1 MTASTSKTFLPA
13 FFKTLGLLWAFILIG
28 LFLDG
33 NIMQQWIAEPQWVA
47 NSVMLIGFFL
57 CFKNVTPRIK
67 EQMITAVIIAVIG
80 EYLFSLALGMYTYRL
95 ENVPHYV
102 PLGHALVYVGVLY
115 FTKTAFTKLNRRL
128 LEKIFTIIV
137 IVYAAVFLIFEND
150 VLGFL
155 MTILTLLVLRK
166 RPRERLFYLSMYLT
180 VAYLE
185 IVGTSFLCW
194 KWPNTAFDIF
204 SFLPSANP
212 PSGISFFY
220 FGLDLGCLWLYK
232 KRHKIAW
239 NRMKNQ
245 RMIRLMSPQK
255 KRTVR
260 NV

>member
-1 MTASTSKTFLPA
+1 MSVATSKTFFPA
-13 FFKTLGLLWAFILIG
+13 FFKTLGLLWVFILMG
-28 LFLDG
+28 LYLDSYL
-33 NIMQQWIAEPQWVA
+33 ILQWIAKPQWVA

-57 CFKNVTPRIK
+57 CFSRVTARIK
-67 EQMITAVIIAVIG
+67 EQMITAVIIAVVG
-80 EYLFSLALGMYTYRL
+80 EYLFSIALGMYTYRL

-115 FTKTAFTKLNRRL
+115 FTKTTFSRLYKRL
-128 LEKIFTIIV
+128 LEKVFTIIV
-137 IVYAAVFLIFEND
+137 LVYAAIFLIFEND
-150 VLGFL
+150 VFGFL
-155 MTILTLLVLRK
+155 MTLLIVFILRN

-185 IVGTSFLCW
+185 IIGTNFLCW

-232 KRHKIAW
+232 KRHTIAW
-239 NRMKNQ
+239 KRMKNQ
-245 RMIRLMSPQK
+245 RLLRLK
-255 KRTVR
+255 
-260 NV
+260 